1 MLLIRTQRLRDY
13 ASRNLCMKKISSSV
27 VKISTGRNQWLVPNN
42 CEYLK
47 LLITQEKLSATDLR
61 FANSRDCNGFIRQLF
76 LLALEDEQKNV
87 TPSCLAVFARA
98 LAKHNF
104 EQTAL

>member
-1 MLLIRTQRLRDY
+1 
-13 ASRNLCMKKISSSV
+13 MKNTSSSV
-27 VKISTGRNQWLVPNN
+27 IKISTRRYQWLVPNN

-47 LLITQEKLSATDLR
+47 LLIIQENLSATDLR
-61 FANSRDCNGFIRQLF
+61 FASPRDCNGFIRQLF

-104 EQTAL
+104 EQTTL